1 MSIDKWL
8 SEGEKIFNL
17 SAWDRWQ
24 LYHRLQD
31 LDIECKCWLHQLL
44 QVRIARPA
52 QLLQLWIVLRQVEAY
67 RGSLIAWLETCW
79 QA

>member
-1 MSIDKWL
+1 MSIDKWP

-24 LYHRLQD
+24 VYHRLQA
-31 LDIECKCWLHQLL
+31 LDIECKCSLHQLL
-44 QVRIARPA
+44 RVRIDASA
-52 QLLQLWIVLRQVEAY
+52 QLLQLWIVLRQVESS
-67 RGSLIAWLETCW
+67 RGSLIPWLETSW

>member
-24 LYHRLQD
+24 LYHRLQS
-31 LDIECKCWLHQLL
+31 LEIECKCWLHQLL
-44 QVRIARPA
+44 QVRIDEPA
-52 QLLQLWIVLRQVEAY
+52 QLLQLWIVLRQVEAS
-67 RGSLIAWLETCW
+67 RGSLIGWLETCW